1 MLKVDE
7 VGAFSNETLRVVK
20 YNQGSFSVKFFVNN
34 EDYYLDIDIE
44 YKTIETGEHSELIV
58 EQIGFSNA
66 LDTFCEGSVSD
77 SELEEILMN
86 QVNVT
91 WNNESI
97 EDKNELIRVISE
109 NVKSFIREREE
120 DCY

>member
-7 VGAFSNETLRVVK
+7 VGAFNNETLKVVR
-20 YNQGSFSVKFFVNN
+20 YNQGSFSIKFFVNN

-58 EQIGFSNA
+58 SQIKFSNA
-66 LDTFCEGSVSD
+66 IDTFCEGSVSD
-77 SELEEILMN
+77 SELEELLMN
-86 QVNVT
+86 QVNIEF
-91 WNNESI
+91 NNESI
-97 EDKNELIRVISE
+97 EDKNELIRIISE